1 LREVAMKTLARL
13 GTALLLAGFAR
24 VALPEPPTPD
34 FYRALK
40 YRYIGPV
47 GNRLIA
53 VSGVP
58 GNPNVYYAGAASG
71 GIFKTTDAGAT
82 WTAIFDE
89 QPVSSVGALAI
100 APSDPNV
107 VWAGTGESFIR
118 SNISIGDGVY
128 RSTDAGKTWQR
139 MGLEKTGRIA
149 RIVIDPKNSDLV
161 LACALGHAYGPQAE
175 RGVFRSENG
184 GRTWERTLF
193 VDENT
198 GCSDLAMDPSNPR
211 ILFAGMWQLEIHT
224 WGRSSGGAGSGLF
237 VSRDGG
243 VSWKRLQGHGLPAS
257 PLGKV
262 TVAVARTNGSRV
274 YAQIETGDGVPWKD
288 QKTGSGQLWRSDDGG
303 ENFQLMSSDRRLRGR
318 THYYSRHLV
327 APDNDL
333 EVYFLAAD
341 FSKTLD
347 GGKTIID
354 VKGKEAPAGD
364 HHDIWIDPTNGSR
377 MAVAHDDGLSLT
389 VNRGKTWLRL
399 QLPIA
404 QMYHVA
410 VDNHVPYFVYGNRQ
424 DGPSIRGP
432 SRSLLA
438 PGDDQEGP
446 VTIPRGM
453 WHSVG
458 GGESGWAIPDPTDNN
473 VVWASGTGFGSVGG
487 TVERFEESRRQA
499 RRVEVWPEATIGTPA
514 GEVKYRFNWN
524 FPLSIS
530 PHDHNTVYAGSQ
542 FLHKTT
548 DGGQSWQVVSPDL
561 TLNDKTRQ
569 QSSGGLTPDNIGVEY
584 AGVIFAIAESPLS
597 KGLIWAGT
605 NDGQLQLTR
614 DGGEH
619 WTNVTAALAGL
630 PPWGTVT
637 SIEAGHFDAGT
648 AYVTVDLHQVNNRDP
663 FVFKTTD
670 YGKTWRSLASDV
682 PKSVTSYAHCIR
694 EDPARK
700 GMLYLGTENAVYVS
714 WNDGANWSA
723 LQSGLPHAPAYWL
736 AIQEG
741 FGDLVVATYG
751 RGFYILDDLS
761 PLRQLTPEIAA
772 APVHLFA
779 PRPTY
784 RFRYIT
790 DPMSSANDATE
801 GFDPPEGAPIHYSLK
816 TAPEAGVKIAILNEA
831 GETVRSFDGTK
842 DVGINRVYWDL
853 RYDKTPEMRLRTS
866 PPYAPEFRVG
876 PEGWRA
882 FPGGGRLAILAP
894 PGTYTVKL
902 TVGSTSQTAPLEIK
916 KDPNTAGGL
925 PDVLGQAKL
934 LLGIRAS
941 VSEAARA
948 VNEIE
953 TLRAELQALLP
964 LLGDEEARKP
974 LRTSAEDLEH
984 DLVLVEETLFQM
996 RQTGRG
1002 QDALRWPNQTIE
1014 KLLYL
1019 ADGVGLSDFAPT
1031 NEQLEVGRLLGEKVT
1046 SARGRLDEIVAKKL
1060 AAFNDTL
1067 RQASVPNIIVPG
1079 PVKP

>member
-1 LREVAMKTLARL
+1 MKTLGRL
-13 GTALLLAGFAR
+13 GTALLLLPLGR
-24 VALPEPPTPD
+24 VALPEPPSPD
-34 FYRALK
+34 VYRQLK

-47 GNRLIA
+47 GNRLVA

-82 WTAIFDE
+82 WAPIFDE
-89 QPVSSVGALAI
+89 AQVSSVGALAV

-107 VWAGTGESFIR
+107 VFAGTGEGFIR

-139 MGLEKTGRIA
+139 IGLEKTGRIS
-149 RIVIDPKNSDLV
+149 RIVVDPKNADLI
-161 LACALGHAYGPQAE
+161 LACALGNAYGPQAE

-184 GRTWERTLF
+184 GKTWERTLF

-198 GCSDLAMDPSNPR
+198 GCSDLAMDPGNPR

-224 WGRSSGGAGSGLF
+224 WGRSSGGSGSGLF
-237 VSRDGG
+237 ASRDGG
-243 VSWKRLQGHGLPAS
+243 LTWKRLQGHGLPSS

-262 TVAVARTNGSRV
+262 TVAIARTNGSRV

-303 ENFQLMSSDRRLRGR
+303 ESFQLMSSDRRLRGR
-318 THYYSRHLV
+318 THYYSRHAV
-327 APDNDL
+327 SPDNDL

-364 HHDIWIDPTNGSR
+364 HHDIWIDPTNGNR
-377 MAVAHDDGLSLT
+377 MAVAHDDGLSLS

-410 VDNHVPYFVYGNRQ
+410 VDDRVPYFVYGNRQ
-424 DGPSIRGP
+424 DGPSTRGP
-432 SRSLLA
+432 SRSLLGSA
-438 PGDDQEGP
+438 GDEQEGP

-453 WHSVG
+453 WHSVA
-458 GGESGWAIPDPTDNN
+458 GGESGWAIPDPKDPNI
-473 VVWASGTGFGSVGG
+473 VWASGTGYGSVGG
-487 TVERFEESRRQA
+487 TVERFDESRRQA
-499 RRVEVWPEATIGTPA
+499 RRVEVWPEATIGASA
-514 GEVKYRFNWN
+514 GEVKYRFNWT
-524 FPLSIS
+524 FPLLIS

-542 FLHKTT
+542 FLHRTT
-548 DGGQSWQVVSPDL
+548 DSGQSWQVVSPDL

-569 QSSGGLTPDNIGVEY
+569 VSSGGLTPDNIGVEY
-584 AGVIFAIAESPLS
+584 AGVIFAIAESPLQ
-597 KGLIWAGT
+597 KGLLWAGT
-605 NDGQLQLTR
+605 NDGQLHVSR
-614 DGGEH
+614 DAGEH
-619 WTNVTAALAGL
+619 WTNVTAGLPGL

-637 SIEAGHFDAGT
+637 NIEASRYDAGT
-648 AYVTVDLHQVNNRDP
+648 AYVTLDLHQVNNRDP
-663 FVFKTTD
+663 FVFKTAD
-670 YGKTWRSLASDV
+670 FGKTWKSLAQDV

-694 EDPARK
+694 EDPARR

-714 WNDGANWSA
+714 WNDGANWSP

-736 AIQEG
+736 AVQEH

-751 RGFYILDDLS
+751 RGFYILDDVS
-761 PLRQLTPEIAA
+761 PLRQLTGEVLAK
-772 APVHLFA
+772 PVHLFA
-779 PRPTY
+779 PRPAY
-784 RFRYIT
+784 RFRPIT

-801 GFDPPEGAPIHYSLK
+801 GFDPPEGASLHYFLK
-816 TAPEAGVKIAILNEA
+816 AAPEGPVKIAILNSA
-831 GETVRSFDGTK
+831 GETIRTLDGK
-842 DVGINRVYWDL
+842 KEAGINRVYWDL
-853 RYDKTPEMRLRTS
+853 RYDKTPEIKLRTS
-866 PPYAPEFRVG
+866 PPYAADLRVG
-876 PEGWRA
+876 PEGFRA
-882 FPGGGRLAILAP
+882 FPGGGRLAMLAP
-894 PGTYTVKL
+894 PGSYQVKL
-902 TVGSTSQTAPLEIK
+902 TVGTESQTAPLEIR

-925 PDVLGQAKL
+925 PEVLSQTKL
-934 LLGIRAS
+934 MLQIRDS
-941 VSEAARA
+941 VAESARA

-953 TLRAELQALLP
+953 WVRSELGSLAP
-964 LLGDEEARKP
+964 LLGDDESKKALK
-974 LRTSAEDLEH
+974 AQAQDV
-984 DLVLVEETLFQM
+984 DKALVSVEETLFQM
-996 RQTGRG
+996 KTTGRG
-1002 QDALRWPNQTIE
+1002 QDDLRWPNQAIE

-1031 NEQLEVGRLLGEKVT
+1031 NEQEEVARNLSATVAK
-1046 SARGRLDEIVAKKL
+1046 ARGRLDEVLGKDL
-1060 AAFNDTL
+1060 AAFNAKL
-1067 RQASVPNIIVPG
+1067 RDASVPNVIVPA
-1079 PVKP
+1079 PPKP